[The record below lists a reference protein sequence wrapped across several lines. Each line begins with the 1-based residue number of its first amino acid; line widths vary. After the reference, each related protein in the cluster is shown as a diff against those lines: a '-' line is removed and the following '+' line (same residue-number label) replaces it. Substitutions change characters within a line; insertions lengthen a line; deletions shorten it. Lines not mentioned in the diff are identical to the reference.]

1 MQDDVGQPRQAW
13 QTVGDVEVDNQRAG
27 ALGAPERAL
36 RRIAEQ
42 GVDPI
47 VAKQQGKRTARE
59 ISAADDE

>member
-1 MQDDVGQPRQAW
+1 MQDDVGQP
-13 QTVGDVEVDNQRAG
+13 GDAPQGGWVVEVGNQRAG